1 MEEEGLGGKFWLGLF
16 GVIVLIGIG
25 GLVLLAVMSAAWYAW
40 GAFGALLVVFAPLL
54 VIALVKD
61 RRDKRLA

>member
-1 MEEEGLGGKFWLGLF
+1 MEEGLGAKFWFVLLGT
-16 GVIVLIGIG
+16 VVLIGIG

-40 GAFGALLVVFAPLL
+40 GAFGALLVVIAPLL